1 MKNTITAQKIKQHI
15 QDYIRCC
22 QENNRSNPPHLALSN
37 YQLEKLGLYGDSGT
51 LFNLTW
57 RRHP

>member
-1 MKNTITAQKIKQHI
+1 MKNTITAQKIRAHI
-15 QDYIRCC
+15 KDYIRHC
-22 QENNRSNPPHLALSN
+22 QENNRANPPYLALSN
-37 YQLEKLGLYGDSGT
+37 YQLEKLGLYGDSGK

>member
-1 MKNTITAQKIKQHI
+1 MKNTITAQKVKRHI
-15 QDYIRCC
+15 QDYIRCY
-22 QENNRSNPPHLALSN
+22 QENKQRNPPELALSDK
-37 YQLEKLGLYGDSGT
+37 QLDKLGLYSDTGT